1 MCTPPSPRCH
11 RSTCSPH
18 SSPRAQGK
26 PAAAASAALLV
37 ISILIVF
44 HCPPPRSRTK
54 SAPPPRATVIHSAC
68 LRRRPALSEH
78 PHPRPLH
85 FCLVTTFY
93 PPYSFGGDAVFVQRL
108 ARELCARGH
117 RVDVVHSVDA
127 FHSLGGNLTA
137 PPPAPEPG
145 LRLHSLTSGFDL
157 LGPLAVQQTGSPAFL
172 SGRLRQL
179 LNQPFDVIHFHN
191 VSLIGG
197 PDILTYGNAVKLY
210 TPHEYWLVC
219 PTHVLFRNRREP
231 CTQPTCLSCVLH
243 HRRPPQLWRHTGKLA
258 AAARHIDAF
267 LALSQF
273 SIDTHRRMG
282 FDGPFHLLPP
292 FIPEAP
298 PAEPAP
304 AASHPPYFLYVGR
317 LEYLKGVHT
326 LFPHFHDRLDA
337 ELWIAGAGSQEA
349 ELRRAAA
356 GNPRIRF
363 LGFVSEPRL
372 SSLYRHARAV
382 IMPSLCFEVFPLV
395 LLEAFR
401 QRVPVIV
408 RRLGGLAEVAAGSA
422 AALTYDDA
430 PQLDT
435 ALRRILDDPPLRDQ
449 LGARGYAAFL
459 QSWTPQVH
467 LNRYLALIE
476 TIRATKSSKAPN

>member
-1 MCTPPSPRCH
+1 M
-11 RSTCSPH
+11 
-18 SSPRAQGK
+18 
-26 PAAAASAALLV
+26 
-37 ISILIVF
+37 SIA
-44 HCPPPRSRTK
+44 HCPPLRSRIR
-54 SAPPPRATVIHSAC
+54 SPPPPRVTVIHSAHP
-68 LRRRPALSEH
+68 RRRIALPA
-78 PHPRPLH
+78 PTHPRPLH

-93 PPYSFGGDAVFVQRL
+93 PPCNFGGDAVFVQRL

-127 FHSLGGNLTA
+127 FHALGGRLDS

-145 LRLHSLTSGFDL
+145 LRLHSLSTGFGL
-157 LGPLAVQQTGSPAFL
+157 LAPLASQQTGGPAL
-172 SGRLRQL
+172 LARPLRRLL
-179 LNQPFDVIHFHN
+179 DQPFDVIHFHN

-197 PDILTYGNAVKLY
+197 PQILTYGNAVKLY

-231 CTQPTCLSCVLH
+231 CTQPTCLSCTLAH
-243 HRRPPQLWRHTGKLA
+243 HRPPQLWRHTGKLA

-273 SIDTHRRMG
+273 SIDTHRRRG

-292 FIPEAP
+292 FISEAP
-298 PAEPAP
+298 PPEPAP
-304 AASHPPYFLYVGR
+304 TADSLPPYFLYVGR
-317 LEYLKGVHT
+317 LESLKGVHT
-326 LFPHFHDRLDA
+326 LFPHFHHSLDA
-337 ELWIAGAGSQEA
+337 ELWIAGSGSQEA

-356 GNPRIRF
+356 ANPRIRF

-401 QRVPVIV
+401 QGVPVIV
-408 RRLGGLAEVAAGSA
+408 RRLGGLAEVAAQSG
-422 AALTYDDA
+422 AALCFDDP
-430 PQLDT
+430 PQLDA

-459 QSWTPQVH
+459 QSWTPQIH
-467 LNRYLALIE
+467 LNRYLSLIE
-476 TIRATKSSKAPN
+476 TIRATKSATPPREPPLITQPTPAPPPTGTANMPAPPKSPHRHRTTT